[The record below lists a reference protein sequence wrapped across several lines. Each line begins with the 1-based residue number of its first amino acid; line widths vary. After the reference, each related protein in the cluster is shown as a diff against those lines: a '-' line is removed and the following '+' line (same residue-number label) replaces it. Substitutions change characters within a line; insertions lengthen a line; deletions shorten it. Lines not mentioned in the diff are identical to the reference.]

1 MKIIRKAFTTP
12 HNEKPW
18 SPSQFMVA
26 VNNFIEQVGKENL
39 ISITEHPA
47 LRTKVDSTPFYMVVY
62 YWGE

>member
-1 MKIIRKAFTTP
+1 
-12 HNEKPW
+12 
-18 SPSQFMVA
+18 MVA
-26 VNNFIEQVGKENL
+26 ANNFIEQVGKENL